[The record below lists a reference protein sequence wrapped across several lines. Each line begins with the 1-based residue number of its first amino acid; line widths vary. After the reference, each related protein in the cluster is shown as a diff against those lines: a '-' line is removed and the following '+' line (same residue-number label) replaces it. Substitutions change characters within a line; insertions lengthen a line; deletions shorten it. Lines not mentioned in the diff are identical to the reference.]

1 MFQWLMKSM
10 HYDQLRK
17 YVGEEE
23 TLVGVLAKTDVWL
36 YQMDPLLDLPRPSM
50 PNMVNVGG
58 ILAREA
64 SPLPKDLELFM
75 QSSGSAGVV
84 VVSFGSQATTIT
96 PERAE
101 VMAAAFAQLR
111 QKVVWRYVGEK
122 PAGLGN
128 NTKLMA
134 WLPQND
140 LLGHPKTLAFVTHA
154 GSNGLYEALY
164 HGVPMVCTPLGGDQ
178 PGNAAR
184 AVSRGLGVR
193 VDFNTFTIETLYQ
206 AMMQVVTDKSYQE
219 TAARLSRLHRD
230 QPQPPMERAVWWV
243 EHVIKHGGLPHL
255 RARAVELPWYQYY
268 LLDVAVFLLGVC
280 SAVLGT
286 LEGQVSNGRCL
297 QLADESSAR
306 RAGVIK
312 ADLERKS
319 HPSVRCKHPNQNQHV
334 SLEIVPL
341 GKTDSQSVWV
351 SDSQPA
357 IHFKQIHAK
366 ATVST
371 LLTQIIHQEEKKLF
385 PKHQKGLELA
395 EDLDRID
402 WHDHAR
408 IKSDQQRTGPGEQ
421 GKPADLTAEERG
433 PHAYEEC
440 GFNIKASNKISLDRA
455 IPDIRHPNCG
465 HKKYV
470 RDLPDVS
477 LVIPFH
483 NEGWTTLL
491 RTVHSV
497 LNRSPE
503 QLIHEIILVDDFSD
517 RAHLGKELED
527 YVAKFPKVR
536 VVRTKQR
543 EGLIRTRLLGAQVA
557 KGDVLIFLDS
567 HCEANVNWL
576 PPLLEPIALNKKTIV
591 CPNIDVIDKDDF
603 HYETQA
609 GDAMRG
615 AFDWEMYYKRI
626 PIPDEI
632 KNPDP
637 SDPFESPVMAG
648 GLFAVDREYF
658 EELGGYDPGLDI
670 WGGEQYELSFKVWQC
685 GGRMVDAPCSRVG
698 HVYRK
703 FVPYKVPA
711 GVNLGKNLKRVAEV
725 WMDEYKEHLYRRRPH
740 LRQTNM
746 GDISGQLQLR
756 ERLKCKPFK
765 WFMKVVAPD
774 IILHYPPV
782 EPEPAASG
790 EIRNKASNLCIDS
803 KHGGGQAEVRLDQC
817 VKGGKIMNGEQ
828 VCMFDFQMSWH
839 NDIRPRG
846 RTFCFDAQMKGGTLI
861 LFACHQMLG
870 NQHWLYYEDKQQLL
884 HKVTGGC
891 LEGNSDSKSLFL
903 SECDHKNA
911 MQQWSWEKT
920 NSTYLRM
927 MNTGK
932 CINTPE
938 C

>member
-1 MFQWLMKSM
+1 MRRTT
-10 HYDQLRK
+10 RK
-17 YVGEEE
+17 FLTYVIG
-23 TLVGVLAKTDVWL
+23 VGLFVL
-36 YQMDPLLDLPRPSM
+36 
-50 PNMVNVGG
+50 
-58 ILAREA
+58 
-64 SPLPKDLELFM
+64 
-75 QSSGSAGVV
+75 
-84 VVSFGSQATTIT
+84 
-96 PERAE
+96 
-101 VMAAAFAQLR
+101 
-111 QKVVWRYVGEK
+111 
-122 PAGLGN
+122 
-128 NTKLMA
+128 
-134 WLPQND
+134 
-140 LLGHPKTLAFVTHA
+140 
-154 GSNGLYEALY
+154 
-164 HGVPMVCTPLGGDQ
+164 
-178 PGNAAR
+178 
-184 AVSRGLGVR
+184 
-193 VDFNTFTIETLYQ
+193 
-206 AMMQVVTDKSYQE
+206 VVTQFVRYRQE
-219 TAARLSRLHRD
+219 RVAASRRKHR
-230 QPQPPMERAVWWV
+230 
-243 EHVIKHGGLPHL
+243 
-255 RARAVELPWYQYY
+255 
-268 LLDVAVFLLGVC
+268 
-280 SAVLGT
+280 
-286 LEGQVSNGRCL
+286 
-297 QLADESSAR
+297 ESM
-306 RAGVIK
+306 
-312 ADLERKS
+312 L
-319 HPSVRCKHPNQNQHV
+319 
-334 SLEIVPL
+334 
-341 GKTDSQSVWV
+341 
-351 SDSQPA
+351 
-357 IHFKQIHAK
+357 
-366 ATVST
+366 
-371 LLTQIIHQEEKKLF
+371 HQEEKKLF

-395 EDLDRID
+395 ENLDRID
-402 WHDHAR
+402 WHDHAV
-408 IKSDQQRTGPGEQ
+408 IKRDQQRTGPGEQ

-455 IPDIRHPNCG
+455 IPDIRHPNCAS
-465 HKKYV
+465 KKYV

-517 RAHLGKELED
+517 RSHLGKDLED
-527 YVAKFPKVR
+527 YVAKLSPKVR

-557 KGDVLIFLDS
+557 KGQVLIFLDS

-725 WMDEYKEHLYRRRPH
+725 WMDEYKEHLYKRRPH

-817 VKGGKIMNGEQ
+817 VKGGGIMNGEQ
-828 VCMFDFQMSWH
+828 NFHMSWH
-839 NDIRPRG
+839 NDIRPKG

-870 NQHWLYYEDKQQLL
+870 NQHWLYYEEKQQLL
-884 HKVTGGC
+884 HKVTGSC

-903 SECDHKNA
+903 SECNHKNP

-920 NSTYLRM
+920 NSTYLHM